1 MVIREMTQADCH
13 GLFARTSMGRLG
25 CALDNQPYVVPV
37 RFAHEGKYLY
47 VFSTA
52 GQKIEWMRTNPKVCV
67 QVDEIVSDSHW
78 ASVIASGRYQEL
90 PEPKYSDEKAHAR
103 ELLGKHYQ
111 WWLNA
116 IAERREKSANDLSIE
131 PIFFRVEIDSLTGL
145 QAIPERERS
154 SAPRRL

>member
-1 MVIREMTQADCH
+1 
-13 GLFARTSMGRLG
+13 
-25 CALDNQPYVVPV
+25 
-37 RFAHEGKYLY
+37 
-47 VFSTA
+47 
-52 GQKIEWMRTNPKVCV
+52 V